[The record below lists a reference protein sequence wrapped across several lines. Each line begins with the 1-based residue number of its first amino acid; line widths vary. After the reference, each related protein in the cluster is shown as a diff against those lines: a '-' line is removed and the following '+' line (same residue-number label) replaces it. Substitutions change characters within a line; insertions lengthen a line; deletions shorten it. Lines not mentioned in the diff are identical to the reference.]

1 MNWRMDKSPHPRRCA
16 CGSLLAVVTVAVLSL
31 GCVNE
36 TPDQLVAS
44 AHTYLAQGNH
54 DAAMIQLRN
63 ALQQRPE
70 DGALRLLLGRVLLES
85 RDLVAAERELRKA
98 LQYGQPADA
107 VLPALSRAMLGRGAA
122 HQLVDEFGNRT
133 LTGAESEAQFKSA
146 LGQAQLQTG
155 RSAEAAVSFAAAA
168 AASPGYV
175 PAQIGLAR
183 LVAVR
188 GRLKEAAGIADRLV
202 AEHPKWA
209 EVHML
214 VADLRAL
221 SGDHAGSIAALENAV
236 SADGGYTPARY
247 ALMAALI
254 DQQQF
259 DAAAAHLA
267 QARALNK
274 RDLRIQ
280 YFDAVIALSKN
291 DLVKARDSSQ
301 RILRHSPEHV
311 PSLVLAGAVE
321 LQARQLSLAED
332 LLQRAIARAP
342 QHTGARRM
350 LVRTY
355 LVSNQPA
362 RALEA
367 LQPLLT
373 RDVVADPLLQMLAGE
388 TYLANGDTHEASAY
402 YAAASVSKS
411 QKAVAQTRL
420 GQIALATGDFDSGI
434 RQLEAVTAQDD
445 APIQADLALIAGYVR
460 SKELDRALQAGHRLV
475 KKQPSRPLA
484 YQLLGSVYLA
494 KRDSARAREQ
504 FEKALELS
512 PGYLPAATSLGQLD
526 IETNNAAAARQR
538 FAAIVASEPN
548 NEQAWLGLAD
558 VMLRTGAAAPE
569 IAATLQRAAL
579 VNPSSSSAR
588 FALIAHYLRV
598 KEHGLAL
605 AVAQEAAAALPNDL
619 QILYALGRAQEAAG
633 LVNQAIETFNRLSAL
648 EPQSRFPL
656 MQLAAVHARRADY
669 GKVVSAL
676 QRAQRISPNDPAMV
690 RDLVAGYLLSGR
702 PQDAVKEARALQAS
716 APKMPAGYLLE
727 GDARTAAKQWAD
739 AERAYRAGLKAAPN
753 SGDLALRLHGVLVT
767 SGQNAE
773 AEAFAK
779 KWLTGHPKD
788 VVLRAGLAERALR
801 GGNLR
806 SAIAH
811 YQTVVEQ
818 QPDNVVAL
826 NNLAWASG
834 QIGDSKAVGYAQRAV
849 QIAPQNAAALDT
861 LGSLLIAAG
870 DVENGVE
877 YLGRAK
883 ALAPDRSDIRLN
895 YAKGLLKA
903 GKKDAARSEL
913 EALQAVPDA
922 FAGKAEI
929 ASVLKGL

>member
-1 MNWRMDKSPHPRRCA
+1 MDRRLDRSPLPLVGA
-16 CGSLLAVVTVAVLSL
+16 FNSLLAAATVALLAL
-31 GCVNE
+31 GCVND

-44 AHTYLAQGNH
+44 ARVYLAQGNH
-54 DAAMIQLRN
+54 NAAMIQVRN

-70 DGALRLLLGRVLLES
+70 DGALRLLLGHILLES
-85 RDLVAAERELRKA
+85 RDPVAAERELRKA
-98 LQYGQPADA
+98 LQYGQPADV
-107 VLPALSRAMLGRGAA
+107 VLPALSRSMLERGAGE
-122 HQLVDEFGNRT
+122 QLVAEFGTRT
-133 LTGAESEAQFKSA
+133 LTVSESEAQFKSA

-155 RSAEAAVSFAAAA
+155 RIAEAGVSFAAAA
-168 AASPGYV
+168 AANPSYV

-183 LVAVR
+183 MVAIG
-188 GRLKEAAGIADRLV
+188 GRLKDAMRMADRLV
-202 AEHPKWA
+202 ADHPKWA
-209 EVHML
+209 EAHML
-214 VADLRAL
+214 VSDLRSQ
-221 SGDHAGSIAALENAV
+221 SGDHAGSIAALEDAV
-236 SADGGYTPARY
+236 SSDGGYAPARY

-259 DAAAAHLA
+259 DAASVHLA
-267 QARALNK
+267 QLRALNK

-301 RILRHSPEHV
+301 QILKHSPEHV

-321 LQARQLSLAED
+321 LQAKQVSLAEN
-332 LLQRAIARAP
+332 LLQRAISLAP
-342 QHTGARRM
+342 HHTGARRM

-373 RDVVADPLLQMLAGE
+373 RDAAAEPLLQMLAGE
-388 TYLANGDTHEASAY
+388 TYLANGDMHEASAY
-402 YAAASVSKS
+402 YTAASMSGS

-434 RQLEAVTAQDD
+434 RQLETVTAQSD

-460 SKELDRALQAGHRLV
+460 GNALEKALQAGQRLV
-475 KKQPSRPLA
+475 KKQPERPLA

-494 KRDSARAREQ
+494 KKDLARAREQ

-512 PGYLPAATSLGQLD
+512 PGYLPAATSLSQLD
-526 IETNNAAAARQR
+526 IETNRAAAARRR
-538 FAAIVASEPN
+538 FAAIVASEPS
-548 NEQAWLGLAD
+548 NEQALLGLAD
-558 VMLRTGAAAPE
+558 VMLKTGATASE
-569 IAATLQRAAL
+569 IAAPLQRATL
-579 VNPSSSSAR
+579 VNPSSSNAR

-598 KEHGLAL
+598 KNPTLAL
-605 AVAQEAAAALPNDL
+605 ATAQDAAAALPNDL

-633 LVNQAIETFNRLSAL
+633 LVNQAIETFSRLSAL

-656 MQLAAVHARRADY
+656 MQLAAVHARRSDY
-669 GKVVSAL
+669 DKAISAL
-676 QRAQRISPNDPAMV
+676 QRAQRISANDPAMV
-690 RDLVAGYLLSGR
+690 RDLVAGYLLLGR
-702 PQDAVKEARALQAS
+702 PQDAIKQARALQAS
-716 APKMPAGYLLE
+716 APKAPAGYLLE
-727 GDARTAAKQWAD
+727 GDARAAGKQWAD
-739 AERAYRAGLKAAPN
+739 AERAYRAGLKAAPD
-753 SGDLALRLHGVLVT
+753 SGVLALRLHGALGA

-773 AEAFAK
+773 AESFAK

-788 VVLRAGLAERALR
+788 TVLRFGLADRALQA
-801 GGNLR
+801 GNLR
-806 SAIAH
+806 SAVAY
-811 YQTVVEQ
+811 YQAVVEQ
-818 QPDNVVAL
+818 EPNNAVAL

-834 QIGDSKAVGYAQRAV
+834 QLGDPKALGYAQRAV
-849 QIAPQNAAALDT
+849 QLAPQNPAALDT

-870 DVENGVE
+870 DEEKGLD

-883 ALAPDRSDIRLN
+883 ALAPNRSDIRLN
-895 YAKGLLKA
+895 YAKALIKA
-903 GKKDAARSEL
+903 GRKDAARSEL
-913 EALQAVPDA
+913 EALQTVPD